1 MSSKPYWVLALSLLG
16 ISFAG
21 PLVRLS
27 AADPLAIAVWRLGF
41 SLVIVAAFLAGSGE
55 WREWRRVTRPE
66 LLLAIAAGVA
76 LALHFWAWN
85 ASIHLTTIAASV
97 TLVNL
102 QPAVVALISALA
114 LREIPTR
121 KQLIGIAVAILG
133 AMIVAAPDLKGG
145 VAPGGNAP
153 LLGNLLAI

>member
-1 MSSKPYWVLALSLLG
+1 MSKKPFWVLALSLLG

-66 LLLAIAAGVA
+66 LVLAIAAGGA
-76 LALHFWAWN
+76 LALHFWGWN
-85 ASIHLTTIAASV
+85 ASIHLTPIAPSV
-97 TLVNL
+97 TPVKP
-102 QPAVVALISALA
+102 QPSGVPALSAVPPPEGPP
-114 LREIPTR
+114 R
-121 KQLIGIAVAILG
+121 
-133 AMIVAAPDLKGG
+133 
-145 VAPGGNAP
+145 
-153 LLGNLLAI
+153 